1 MRQRKKHILAKTV
14 KRVYIYCCDISWRG
28 IHVKYEILSV
38 IFISLTFSKHNSWA
52 QEECINKHIY
62 NSVLISKMKQS
73 GPGASLTDRLDG
85 AASLSF
91 EKTSEEENI
100 LGNGKGLVSI
110 LCGSLCFLFPTNYLL
125 QYFLQATYVA
135 DKYIYQDLLL
145 ENK

>member
-52 QEECINKHIY
+52 QEECINKHIF

-73 GPGASLTDRLDG
+73 GPGVSLTDRLDG

-91 EKTSEEENI
+91 GKTSEEENI
-100 LGNGKGLVSI
+100 LGNGKGIVSI
-110 LCGSLCFLFPTNYLL
+110 LCGSL
-125 QYFLQATYVA
+125 YFLVPIT
-135 DKYIYQDLLL
+135 IYSNIFSKQHM
-145 ENK
+145 